1 MPIRKRAELRTLLGD
16 IEKGRRKQLYLCFG
30 ERYLCRQTADQI
42 EETLLKAST
51 GTVHTIDGS
60 AEENNRILS
69 RILSFSLLPGTQIY
83 RVNDTN
89 LFLSKNIGSQIWDK
103 AVQAH
108 QQNDPRNGA
117 RHLLD
122 LLNTA
127 SITPEGAPV
136 FSGISRDQWQ
146 KLFGFEY
153 PGDNLGWA
161 DDLLADADSQPP
173 LPPGTAADRFFAAI
187 EAGLPDHNILL
198 LTTENIDKRKKL
210 YASIK
215 KHGEIVDCSVAPG
228 SSRHA
233 VREQKDVVT
242 EMVATTLAQYGKT
255 IEPRALE
262 LLFERVGF
270 HPVAVVMEVE
280 KLALYTDER
289 KKISLGDIELL
300 VARTREDAI
309 FQLTEALGNKDRAAS
324 LSIFNN
330 LIGDGIHSLAVL
342 ASIRNYFRK
351 LLIFRSLMLD
361 SDPPWLRNMTASS
374 FQNQY
379 LPALKEKEVWT
390 DLLGGHPYALFMSFS
405 KASEFSVSVLKK
417 SLCLVLEAE
426 YRLKGS
432 PIPHTI
438 VLETLLLS
446 LISLLSGRQKQQ
458 QISN

>member
-1 MPIRKRAELRTLLGD
+1 MPIRKRAELHTLLNDLEEGS
-16 IEKGRRKQLYLCFG
+16 RKQLYLCFG
-30 ERYLCRQTADQI
+30 ERYLCRQTADEI
-42 EETLLKAST
+42 VEALLKASA

-69 RILSFSLLPGTQIY
+69 RILSFSLLPGIQIY
-83 RVNDTN
+83 RVNDSN

-103 AVQAH
+103 ALQAH
-108 QQNDPRNGA
+108 QQNNPKNGA

-136 FSGISRDQWQ
+136 FSGISSDQWQ
-146 KLFGFEY
+146 KLFGFEH
-153 PGDNLGWA
+153 PGDNLDWA
-161 DDLLADADSQPP
+161 DALIANCAPKPHSS
-173 LPPGTAADRFFAAI
+173 PGTAADRFVAAI
-187 EAGLPDHNILL
+187 EAGLPVNNILL
-198 LTTENIDKRKKL
+198 LTSENIDKRKKL
-210 YASIK
+210 YSSIK
-215 KHGEIVDCSVAPG
+215 KYGEIIDCSVAPG

-233 VREQKDVVT
+233 VREQKEIVQ
-242 EMVATTLAQYGKT
+242 EMVATTLAHYDKT
-255 IEPRALE
+255 IESRALE

-280 KLALYTDER
+280 KLALFADER
-289 KKISLGDIELL
+289 KKISLGDIELM

-330 LIGDGIHSLAVL
+330 LIQDGIHSLAVL

-351 LLIFRSLMLD
+351 LLIFRSLMLS
-361 SDPPWLRNMTASS
+361 SDPPWMRNMNANS

-417 SLCLVLEAE
+417 TLSLVLEAE

-446 LISLLSGRQKQQ
+446 LISLLNSRQKHK
-458 QISN
+458 QILN

>member
-1 MPIRKRAELRTLLGD
+1 MPIRKRAELHTLLSD

-30 ERYLCRQTADQI
+30 ERYLCRQTADLI
-42 EETLLKAST
+42 EETLVKTST

-69 RILSFSLLPGTQIY
+69 RILSFSLLPGIQIY
-83 RVNDTN
+83 RVNDSN

-103 AVQAH
+103 ALQAH
-108 QQNDPRNGA
+108 QQNNSRSAA

-122 LLNTA
+122 LLKTA
-127 SITPEGAPV
+127 AITPEGAPV
-136 FSGISRDQWQ
+136 FSGISSDQWQ
-146 KLFGFEY
+146 KLFGFAH

-161 DDLLADADSQPP
+161 DRLLANSARQP
-173 LPPGTAADRFFAAI
+173 LLSPGTDADRFFAAT
-187 EAGLPDHNILL
+187 EAGLPAHNIVL
-198 LTTENIDKRKKL
+198 LTTENMDKRTKL
-210 YASIK
+210 YGSIK

-233 VREQKDVVT
+233 VREQKDVVK
-242 EMVATTLAQYGKT
+242 EMVATTLAQYDKT

-280 KLALYTDER
+280 KLALFTDER

-330 LIGDGIHSLAVL
+330 LIRDGIHSLAVL

-351 LLIFRSLMLD
+351 LLIFRSLMLG
-361 SDPPWLRNMTASS
+361 SDPPWMRNMTAGS
-374 FQNQY
+374 FQNHY
-379 LPALKEKEVWT
+379 LPALKEKGVWG

-405 KASEFSVSVLKK
+405 KASEFSVSVLQR

-446 LISLLSGRQKQQ
+446 LISLLSGGQKLQ

>member
-1 MPIRKRAELRTLLGD
+1 MPIRKRAELHTLLRD
-16 IEKGRRKQLYLCFG
+16 IEEGSRKQLYLCFG
-30 ERYLCRQTADQI
+30 ERYLCRQTADLI

-60 AEENNRILS
+60 AEDNSRILS
-69 RILSFSLLPGTQIY
+69 RILSFSLLPGIQIY
-83 RVNDTN
+83 RVNDSN
-89 LFLSKNIGSQIWDK
+89 LFLSKTIGSQIWDK
-103 AVQAH
+103 ALQAH
-108 QQNDPRNGA
+108 QQNNPKNAA

-122 LLNTA
+122 LLKTA
-127 SITPEGAPV
+127 SITPEGAPF
-136 FSGISRDQWQ
+136 FSGISSGQWQ
-146 KLFGFEY
+146 KLFGFEH

-161 DDLLADADSQPP
+161 DDLLANCDPQP
-173 LPPGTAADRFFAAI
+173 LQSPGTAADRFSATI
-187 EAGLPDHNILL
+187 EAGLPVNNILL
-198 LTTENIDKRKKL
+198 LTAENMDKRTKL

-215 KHGEIVDCSVAPG
+215 KHGEIVDCSVASG

-233 VREQKDVVT
+233 VREQKDVVK
-242 EMVATTLAQYGKT
+242 EMVAATLAQYGKT

-270 HPVAVVMEVE
+270 HPVAAVMEVE

-289 KKISLGDIELL
+289 KKIALGDIERL

-324 LSIFNN
+324 LSVFNN

-351 LLIFRSLMLD
+351 LLIFRALMLD
-361 SDPPWLRNMTASS
+361 SDPPWQRNMNASS

-379 LPALKEKEVWT
+379 LPALKEKEAWS

-405 KASEFSVSVLKK
+405 KASEFSVSVLQK

-446 LISLLSGRQKQQ
+446 LISLLSGGQKQQ